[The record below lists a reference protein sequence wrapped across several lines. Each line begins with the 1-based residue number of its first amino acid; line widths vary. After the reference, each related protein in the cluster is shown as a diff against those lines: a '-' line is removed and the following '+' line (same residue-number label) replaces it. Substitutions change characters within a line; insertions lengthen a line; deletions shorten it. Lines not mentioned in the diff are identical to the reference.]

1 MLFRSRGCPLRS
13 VACSVLSVGD
23 PELEGRIREH
33 VVGEA
38 RVTTRKLW
46 EIRKVPEAWMVKN
59 DYWRLYPESLAR
71 TLNGW
76 GLPENT

>member
-1 MLFRSRGCPLRS
+1 M
-13 VACSVLSVGD
+13 GD

-46 EIRKVPEAWMVKN
+46 EMRKVPEVWMVKN